1 MVMNSTGSPCSLAD
15 DITARARTAGAC
27 AAAFAAAGPLTPA
40 ELAPFERW
48 LADGRHA
55 GMSYMEKY
63 AELRADPRTLLEGA
77 RSILC
82 TAFAYGPAGRRHP
95 LIADY
100 ALGEDYH
107 TALRTALAPVAQAME
122 AAVPGSATRICID
135 TAPLRERVWAVRAGL
150 GFVGLN
156 NLLIVPGVGSKV
168 FLAEILWT
176 EAVPP
181 AVPATKTACE
191 GCGACVAACPA
202 HALNGNGALDARRCL
217 SYLTIEHR
225 GEFPDGLSLAH
236 RRIYGCDMC
245 QDVCPHNR
253 GVANTIL
260 PAFTPLPE
268 IMDLTLADMASVGDA
283 DFRRIFRCSAIF
295 RLKAAN
301 MRRNARAATEN
312 GRPCN

>member
-1 MVMNSTGSPCSLAD
+1 MNSTASPCSLAD
-15 DITARARTAGAC
+15 DIVARARAAGAC
-27 AAAFAAAGPLTPA
+27 AAAFADAGPLTPA
-40 ELAPFERW
+40 ELAPFGRW

-77 RSILC
+77 RTVLC
-82 TAFAYGPAGRRHP
+82 TAFAYGPVGHRHP

-107 TALRTALAPVAQAME
+107 TALRTALTSVAQAME
-122 AAVPGSATRICID
+122 TAVPGSATRICID
-135 TAPLRERVWAVRAGL
+135 TAPLRERVLAVRAGL

-156 NLLIVPGVGSKV
+156 NLLIVPGVGSRV

-176 EAVPP
+176 EAVPAAPP
-181 AVPATKTACE
+181 AAKTTCE

-202 HALNGNGALDARRCL
+202 HALDGTGGLDARRCL

-225 GEFPDGLSLAH
+225 GELPDGLPLAH
-236 RRIYGCDMC
+236 RRIYGCDIC
-245 QDVCPHNR
+245 QDACPHNR
-253 GVANTIL
+253 GVANAIL
-260 PAFTPLPE
+260 PAFNPLPE
-268 IMDLTLADMASVGDA
+268 VMDLTLADMAGIGDV
-283 DFRRIFRCSAIF
+283 DFRRIFRRSAIF

-301 MRRNARAATEN
+301 MRRNALAADK
-312 GRPCN
+312 G